1 MNVEKLRKVN
11 ALTETLRQQGI
22 AANTEDA
29 AALAADI
36 AGTNEEQ
43 QFSQVQVENDQ
54 KIVIKDQTSGDV
66 LIEEPVLEDTT
77 EEIPV
82 EQDTFTREEVI
93 NVLQSFAD
101 QFIKEV
107 EKVSKRVSEQSTTI
121 AHLQKKLD
129 NLRVVKPQPEPVQ
142 QVQENTQTEDEGSIQ
157 HTLNVLGTNP
167 SPEPVQEAV
176 EEVKPQ
182 TTQET
187 SNNPRSGNYTADD
200 VSIEKIFYF
209 GQT

>member
-11 ALTETLRQQGI
+11 ALTETLRKQGI
-22 AANTEDA
+22 VANTEDA
-29 AALAADI
+29 VALAADI
-36 AGTNEEQ
+36 AGSYEEQ
-43 QFSQVQVENDQ
+43 QFSQVQVDDEQ
-54 KIVIKDQTSGDV
+54 KIVIRDQTSGDV

-129 NLRVVKPQPEPVQ
+129 NLRVVKPQVQPMPVQ
-142 QVQENTQTEDEGSIQ
+142 QQEQPQTEEEGSIQ

-167 SPEPVQEAV
+167 SPEPVQAAV

-187 SNNPRSGNYTADD
+187 SNPRSGNYTADD

>member
-11 ALTETLRQQGI
+11 ALTETLRKQGI
-22 AANTEDA
+22 VANTEDA
-29 AALAADI
+29 VALAADI
-36 AGTNEEQ
+36 TGSYEEQ
-43 QFSQVQVENDQ
+43 QFSQVQVDDEQ
-54 KIVIKDQTSGDV
+54 KIVIRDQTSGDV

-107 EKVSKRVSEQSTTI
+107 EKVSKRVSEQSKTI
-121 AHLQKKLD
+121 AHLQKKVD
-129 NLRVVKPQPEPVQ
+129 NLRVVKAQPQPVQ
-142 QVQENTQTEDEGSIQ
+142 PVQENTQTEELGSIQ

-167 SPEPVQEAV
+167 SPEPVQAV

-182 TTQET
+182 TTQAT
-187 SNNPRSGNYTADD
+187 PNPRSGNYTADD

>member
-11 ALTETLRQQGI
+11 ALTETLRKQGI
-22 AANTEDA
+22 VANTEDA
-29 AALAADI
+29 VALAADI
-36 AGTNEEQ
+36 TGSYEEQ
-43 QFSQVQVENDQ
+43 QFSQVQVDDEQ
-54 KIVIKDQTSGDV
+54 KIVIRDQTSGDV

-129 NLRVVKPQPEPVQ
+129 NLRVVKPQVQPMPVQ
-142 QVQENTQTEDEGSIQ
+142 QQEQPQTEEEGSIQ

-167 SPEPVQEAV
+167 SPEPVQAAV

-187 SNNPRSGNYTADD
+187 SNPRSGNYTADD

>member
-1 MNVEKLRKVN
+1 MNVEKLRRVN
-11 ALTETLRQQGI
+11 ALTETLRKQGI
-22 AANTEDA
+22 VANSEDA
-29 AALAADI
+29 VALAADI
-36 AGTNEEQ
+36 TGSYEEQ
-43 QFSQVQVENDQ
+43 QFAQVQVDDEQ
-54 KIVIKDQTSGDV
+54 KIVIRDQTSGDI
-66 LIEEPVLEDTT
+66 LIEEPTIEDTS
-77 EEIPV
+77 EEVPV
-82 EQDTFTREEVI
+82 EHDTFTREEVI

-129 NLRVVKPQPEPVQ
+129 NLRVVKAQPQPVQ
-142 QVQENTQTEDEGSIQ
+142 QVQENTQIQEEGSIQ

-167 SPEPVQEAV
+167 SHEQIQVVAEEP
-176 EEVKPQ
+176 KSQ
-182 TTQET
+182 TK
-187 SNNPRSGNYTADD
+187 SNNNPRSGNYTEDD